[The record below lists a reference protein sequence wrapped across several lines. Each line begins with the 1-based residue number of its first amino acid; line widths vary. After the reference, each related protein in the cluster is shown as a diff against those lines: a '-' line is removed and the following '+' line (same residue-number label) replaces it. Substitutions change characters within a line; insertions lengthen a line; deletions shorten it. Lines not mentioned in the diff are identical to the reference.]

1 MKHQALI
8 KISVL
13 GVPSCQ
19 LTSIMAPL
27 VLLITYL
34 STLLAQIQTCLQDL
48 QDPGVKL
55 HAHSHY
61 LMTTAIGEVR

>member
-1 MKHQALI
+1 
-8 KISVL
+8 
-13 GVPSCQ
+13 
-19 LTSIMAPL
+19 
-27 VLLITYL
+27 L
-34 STLLAQIQTCLQDL
+34 STLVVPTRARLQDL